1 MGRFALVVV
10 QTVGTAVVELLH
22 REQARDGRQAAMYSL
37 VDPVGNGETPPS
49 KACADCMLALPST
62 AATARTARYP
72 SRRAGT
78 VSLHFCLLV
87 SYPAWLVVSPS
98 RRLVGAR
105 LNNGALRHRLAAPTF
120 SWCFCEDVQ
129 RMCEG

>member
-1 MGRFALVVV
+1 MG
-10 QTVGTAVVELLH
+10 GS
-22 REQARDGRQAAMYSL
+22 AAMYSL

-49 KACADCMLALPST
+49 KACADCMLALPVRLQRPGRHDT
-62 AATARTARYP
+62 PAA
-72 SRRAGT
+72 GL
-78 VSLHFCLLV
+78 VLFSLHFCLLV

-129 RMCEG
+129 RMSEG

>member
-1 MGRFALVVV
+1 MG
-10 QTVGTAVVELLH
+10 GK
-22 REQARDGRQAAMYSL
+22 AAMYSL

-49 KACADCMLALPST
+49 KACADCMLAPVRLQRPGRHDT
-62 AATARTARYP
+62 A

-105 LNNGALRHRLAAPTF
+105 LNNGALRHRLAAPPF
-120 SWCFCEDVQ
+120 LGCFCEDVQ
-129 RMCEG
+129 RM